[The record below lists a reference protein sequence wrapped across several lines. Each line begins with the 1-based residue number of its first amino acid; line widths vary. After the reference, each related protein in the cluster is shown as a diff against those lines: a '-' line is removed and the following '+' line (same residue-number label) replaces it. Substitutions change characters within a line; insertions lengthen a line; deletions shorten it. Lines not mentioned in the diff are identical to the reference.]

1 MNLAD
6 VVNQALCRHPDSQSA
21 WLAIQAQQS
30 RLSIAQSSNYPTLDA
45 QAAQAHS
52 FGAAGSAD
60 TTSARL
66 SANWL
71 LYDFGA
77 RRANKAQAALTLQA
91 LEATQEAAGQRVMQQ
106 AVDAYYGWYSANE
119 ALIAARSANDAAQET
134 LKAAETRQK
143 VGTGTQAEVLQAR
156 TAQAQ
161 AVLGVIQREGERE
174 VAQGNVAIAIG
185 LVPPAHILL
194 TPPPDALPNDLQP
207 PAYAL
212 LADKLALR
220 PDLVA
225 QRQTVEAAK
234 ASRDATAAQDRPSLS
249 LSASDGVASTNNS
262 SFRES
267 GNVGLTLSIPLLAG
281 GRYQAQEKI
290 ASLQVEQA
298 QLDYERAQ
306 LTANNE
312 LWAAWQSAQ
321 TLAATVTASETLVA
335 SAGEAHRAALARYKA
350 GLGTLIDVLN
360 AQSTLA
366 NAQQQ
371 NATAR
376 YNWRRARLTLLKASG
391 TLNTAALD
399 LDIAP

>member
-1 MNLAD
+1 
-6 VVNQALCRHPDSQSA
+6 
-21 WLAIQAQQS
+21 
-30 RLSIAQSSNYPTLDA
+30 
-45 QAAQAHS
+45 
-52 FGAAGSAD
+52 
-60 TTSARL
+60 
-66 SANWL
+66 
-71 LYDFGA
+71 
-77 RRANKAQAALTLQA
+77 
-91 LEATQEAAGQRVMQQ
+91 
-106 AVDAYYGWYSANE
+106 
-119 ALIAARSANDAAQET
+119 
-134 LKAAETRQK
+134 
-143 VGTGTQAEVLQAR
+143 
-156 TAQAQ
+156 
-161 AVLGVIQREGERE
+161 
-174 VAQGNVAIAIG
+174 
-185 LVPPAHILL
+185 
-194 TPPPDALPNDLQP
+194 
-207 PAYAL
+207 
-212 LADKLALR
+212 
-220 PDLVA
+220 
-225 QRQTVEAAK
+225 
-234 ASRDATAAQDRPSLS
+234 
-249 LSASDGVASTNNS
+249 
-262 SFRES
+262 
-267 GNVGLTLSIPLLAG
+267 LAG

>member
-1 MNLAD
+1 
-6 VVNQALCRHPDSQSA
+6 
-21 WLAIQAQQS
+21 
-30 RLSIAQSSNYPTLDA
+30 
-45 QAAQAHS
+45 
-52 FGAAGSAD
+52 
-60 TTSARL
+60 
-66 SANWL
+66 
-71 LYDFGA
+71 
-77 RRANKAQAALTLQA
+77 
-91 LEATQEAAGQRVMQQ
+91 
-106 AVDAYYGWYSANE
+106 
-119 ALIAARSANDAAQET
+119 
-134 LKAAETRQK
+134 
-143 VGTGTQAEVLQAR
+143 
-156 TAQAQ
+156 
-161 AVLGVIQREGERE
+161 
-174 VAQGNVAIAIG
+174 
-185 LVPPAHILL
+185 
-194 TPPPDALPNDLQP
+194 
-207 PAYAL
+207 
-212 LADKLALR
+212 
-220 PDLVA
+220 
-225 QRQTVEAAK
+225 
-234 ASRDATAAQDRPSLS
+234 
-249 LSASDGVASTNNS
+249 VASTNNS